1 MTTSALMFME
11 QRDHFV
17 HGSLTN
23 TVLMGGL
30 GAIPAGKRR
39 DTVDHGSPS
48 TQAWWEGPA
57 ENSKHGDLSRDLGIS
72 A

>member
-11 QRDHFV
+11 QIDHFV

-23 TVLMGGL
+23 TVLMGDL
-30 GAIPAGKRR
+30 RAIPAGKRR

-57 ENSKHGDLSRDLGIS
+57 ENSKHRSLSRDHGTS